1 MPNTTQTN
9 NLASPMYL
17 ENKRNAYYCLVV
29 YVEKT
34 RQKDRVDRDLVSEQC
49 RVFAMSVFD

>member
-1 MPNTTQTN
+1 
-9 NLASPMYL
+9 MYL